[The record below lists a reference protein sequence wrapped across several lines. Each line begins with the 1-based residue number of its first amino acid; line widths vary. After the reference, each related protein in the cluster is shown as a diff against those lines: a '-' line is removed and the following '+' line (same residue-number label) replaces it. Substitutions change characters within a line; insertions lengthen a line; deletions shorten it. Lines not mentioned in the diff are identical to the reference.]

1 MHRLATIPPNG
12 QNNNSQPDNVIF
24 VEQQPAPN
32 VIITA
37 ADTDIQTLAA
47 AYIHL
52 GDRFAI
58 IQV

>member
-1 MHRLATIPPNG
+1 MHRLATILKNG
-12 QNNNSQPDNVIF
+12 QNNNTQPDNVIF
-24 VEQQPAPN
+24 VEQQPAPI
-32 VIITA
+32 VIITG

-47 AYIHL
+47 AYIYL